1 MKNYSLLVHA
11 LHSRLQLVRNK
22 LDANPAMDPSQLVIR
37 NQRIFLRA
45 SQSVEQHHN
54 QRCNRS
60 DFIDAA
66 ELFLMTLE
74 NDDIMNQPIWTVQR
88 NDFYVVE
95 VRGSGD
101 EWFPLTEEMA
111 GEGKSKDIIKSDH
124 AGALAL
130 YKRMCKRGS
139 SVNFRVTRYTLPR
152 A

>member
-1 MKNYSLLVHA
+1 MTPTLA
-11 LHSRLQLVRNK
+11 W
-22 LDANPAMDPSQLVIR
+22 DPSQLVIR

-74 NDDIMNQPIWTVQR
+74 ADDILNQPMWTVHC

-95 VRGSGD
+95 TRAVGD
-101 EWFPLTEEMA
+101 EWHALTEEMA
-111 GEGKSKDIIKSDH
+111 GKGKSKDIIKTDYE
-124 AGALAL
+124 GALAL

-139 SVNFRVTRYTLPR
+139 SVNFRIMRYPLPR